1 MFLESLPI
9 NIFFQKYDD
18 AFVEEVEDSGFKVQA
33 ESFQGTDRIAFYNLG
48 IHGVGKTSWRDELK
62 FTRQRGSRRAFCACT
77 NVRRTGM
84 WLSRRG
90 RWERRSNGGG

>member
-33 ESFQGTDRIAFYNLG
+33 ESFQGTDRIAFYNLDTVTLL
-48 IHGVGKTSWRDELK
+48 HGSMDLLDFFFFFSKSKVCILTICS
-62 FTRQRGSRRAFCACT
+62 
-77 NVRRTGM
+77 
-84 WLSRRG
+84 
-90 RWERRSNGGG
+90 

>member
-1 MFLESLPI
+1 MQSRSHAPEEFLE
-9 NIFFQKYDD
+9 Q
-18 AFVEEVEDSGFKVQA
+18 
-33 ESFQGTDRIAFYNLG
+33 TDRKAIQTLG